1 MYAQPKIWNMQ
12 SIDNAKA
19 LNSEATKYLIR
30 EADKNLTSNII
41 TVMDKPMTP
50 PSGDKHDYMS
60 MGRYWWSNP
69 ATADGLPYIRKDGVV
84 NPEVDKLDRI
94 PLGKAARSIYTLS
107 LAFYLTNDE
116 KYAAKAVENLS
127 IWFINKDTKMNPNMN
142 FGQTIPGR
150 NEGKGRG
157 EGVLDTYSF
166 VEMLDG
172 VELLKKS
179 KKFSKADQEALNTWF
194 CSYLD
199 WMLTSE
205 IGREENNAKNNHGT
219 AFDIQVARYALFVG
233 KHDIAEKVIK
243 EFPAKRLF
251 KQIEPNG
258 SQPLELARTTAF
270 GYSVF
275 NLTHFIDMAIMA
287 RSLNID
293 LFNATSDDGRNI
305 TKAIEFL
312 VPYLGQPQSE
322 FPYQQIKDWDKVQKE
337 LCWQLLRVDKYLSK
351 PTYKSLYIKLL
362 PMTGKDNNYLL
373 Y

>member
-60 MGRYWWSNP
+60 MGRYWWPNP

-142 FGQTIPGR
+142 FGQTIPGC
-150 NEGKGRG
+150 
-157 EGVLDTYSF
+157 LS
-166 VEMLDG
+166 
-172 VELLKKS
+172 LK
-179 KKFSKADQEALNTWF
+179 
-194 CSYLD
+194 
-199 WMLTSE
+199 
-205 IGREENNAKNNHGT
+205 
-219 AFDIQVARYALFVG
+219 
-233 KHDIAEKVIK
+233 
-243 EFPAKRLF
+243 
-251 KQIEPNG
+251 
-258 SQPLELARTTAF
+258 
-270 GYSVF
+270 
-275 NLTHFIDMAIMA
+275 
-287 RSLNID
+287 
-293 LFNATSDDGRNI
+293 
-305 TKAIEFL
+305 
-312 VPYLGQPQSE
+312 
-322 FPYQQIKDWDKVQKE
+322 
-337 LCWQLLRVDKYLSK
+337 
-351 PTYKSLYIKLL
+351 
-362 PMTGKDNNYLL
+362 
-373 Y
+373 